1 MQLAEDFNMS
11 LLVIQDLYCK
21 GKATKDEYAKALRSY
36 QAYLNEVK
44 SIQRDEAAAA
54 REDYKYFE

>member
-1 MQLAEDFNMS
+1 MS
-11 LLVIQDLYCK
+11 LLVIQDLYSK

-36 QAYLNEVK
+36 QAYLSEVK

-54 REDYKYFE
+54 RVDYKYFE